1 VASPQ
6 SGRPGRT
13 LLVLLVALIGLL
25 GWTWWPGLSH
35 APRLGLDLRGGTQVI
50 LTPSLAN
57 GQAGNITQDALN
69 QTVSIIEQRVNGLGV
84 AEATVSLQGNGSN
97 AAIVVSVPG
106 VNQQQIANTL
116 KQTALLDFRPVYAE
130 TASTVTN
137 PSATPSASPKQ
148 SWVAT
153 PSTPPT
159 STATPTPTAS
169 VTSSPTPS
177 ASGSATPGPK
187 VPIMSDTN
195 DATLQAAFAS
205 LDCRNAANRPGGVPD
220 NPTKW
225 AVTCSTDG
233 NLKYLLEPA
242 FIKGTNVTNA
252 QAALPQSGGGGTW
265 IVNLTFDDA
274 GAKALATVSTSL
286 VSKQSPQNQFAIVL
300 DGLVVESPFFQS
312 AILGGQA
319 EISGTFSVDQAKSLA
334 NVLKYGA
341 LPLTLN
347 IGEVTTVSPTIGS
360 DQLGA
365 GLLAGAIGLILV
377 VLYLLFYYRALGLVA
392 IASLIIAAIIS
403 FGTFVVLG
411 RTIGFTFTLAGV
423 AGAIV
428 AIGITADSFV
438 VYFERIR
445 DEIRDGKSLRAG
457 VDSAWLRARRTILA
471 ADFVSILAAVVLYYL
486 SVGSVRGFAFTLG
499 LTTLVD
505 ILVAFTFTRPLVVL
519 VARNNWFASGAAMTG
534 LAPTRLG
541 VASLAAPPRK
551 PRATSRE
558 A

>member
-1 VASPQ
+1 
-6 SGRPGRT
+6 
-13 LLVLLVALIGLL
+13 
-25 GWTWWPGLSH
+25 
-35 APRLGLDLRGGTQVI
+35 
-50 LTPSLAN
+50 
-57 GQAGNITQDALN
+57 
-69 QTVSIIEQRVNGLGV
+69 
-84 AEATVSLQGNGSN
+84 
-97 AAIVVSVPG
+97 
-106 VNQQQIANTL
+106 
-116 KQTALLDFRPVYAE
+116 
-130 TASTVTN
+130 
-137 PSATPSASPKQ
+137 
-148 SWVAT
+148 
-153 PSTPPT
+153 
-159 STATPTPTAS
+159 
-169 VTSSPTPS
+169 
-177 ASGSATPGPK
+177 

-205 LDCRNAANRPGGVPD
+205 LDCTNAANRPGGVPD

-233 NLKYLLEPA
+233 RLKYLLEPA

-360 DQLGA
+360 DQLSA

-377 VLYLLFYYRALGLVA
+377 VLYLLFYYRALGIVA

-403 FGTFVVLG
+403 YGTFVVLG

-541 VASLAAPPRK
+541 VTTLAAPPRR
-551 PRATSRE
+551 PRATSKE